1 MYSRRSSKSSRFGSN
16 ACPVHC
22 LRCFHGVRSV
32 MVLRLR
38 GVIAFRDNAFV
49 MLTKAVRKVILVSAC
64 SMRKRLELALPTKS
78 PLLRY
83 CAAFSRNPTFT
94 QSNRTPRGPMNI
106 PMLGDNP
113 NRTQD
118 GAHKRDILTAVHSD
132 VGTIGGMDA
141 RNGLSV
147 QERVTTTSIAK
158 LPQFVIRINKAD
170 RDIIDELVNNYSES
184 IVTIMGKST
193 RLYRGIV
200 NAVEQGGKLIMIKFS
215 LPSKHIGKDNINDN
229 SDDLTDDNNDIYETV
244 IAVREQFADK
254 GKTPIAL
261 NRAYISPSKGLKEQR
276 IAIRVTPAITE
287 GLLELERKT
296 GLSKSAILRDGMNLY
311 AFIKRESRN
320 PGTSFYIGDELIDG
334 I

>member
-1 MYSRRSSKSSRFGSN
+1 
-16 ACPVHC
+16 
-22 LRCFHGVRSV
+22 
-32 MVLRLR
+32 
-38 GVIAFRDNAFV
+38 
-49 MLTKAVRKVILVSAC
+49 
-64 SMRKRLELALPTKS
+64 
-78 PLLRY
+78 
-83 CAAFSRNPTFT
+83 
-94 QSNRTPRGPMNI
+94 MNI

-132 VGTIGGMDA
+132 VGTIGGIDA

-147 QERVTTTSIAK
+147 QKRVTTTAIAK

-170 RDIIDELVNNYSES
+170 RDILDELVNNYSES
-184 IVTIMGKST
+184 IVTIMGKTT

-215 LPSKHIGKDNINDN
+215 LPSKHISLPSKHIGKDTIDDN

-261 NRAYISPSKGLKEQR
+261 NRAYISPSKGLKGQR

-287 GLLELERKT
+287 GLLELEHKT